1 MLATSSQGVQPV
13 GLRPGRLDLRVVR
26 GDDFR
31 IRLEFFTA
39 DDTPLDVSGWTLAA
53 QMRTSYQGALIATF
67 TIDQTTLP
75 NNEINLGLPDAV
87 TATLGE
93 GVFPWDLQ
101 RFAGGQLVRTMLSGV
116 AVVSPDVT
124 EAP

>member
-1 MLATSSQGVQPV
+1 MTRPSQNQPV
-13 GLRPGRLDLRVVR
+13 GLRPGKLDLRVVR

-31 IRLEFFTA
+31 LRLEFFDA
-39 DDTPLDVSGWTLAA
+39 DDSPLDISGWTLAA
-53 QMRTSYQGALIATF
+53 QMRSAYQGPLLATF
-67 TIDQTTLP
+67 TIETATLP
-75 NNEINLGLPDAV
+75 DNELNLEIPAAT

-93 GVFPWDLQ
+93 GVYPWDLQ

-116 AVVSPDVT
+116 TVVSPDVT

>member
-1 MLATSSQGVQPV
+1 MATAKPAGPV
-13 GLRPGRLDLRVVR
+13 GLRPGALDLKVYR

-31 IRLEFFTA
+31 IRLAFFDA
-39 DDTPLDVSGWTLAA
+39 DDSPLDISGWTLAA
-53 QMRTSYQGALIATF
+53 QMRSAYQGPLVATF
-67 TIDQTTLP
+67 TIDTATLP
-75 NNEINLGLPDAV
+75 DNELNLNLSAAD
-87 TATLGE
+87 TSQLGE
-93 GVFPWDLQ
+93 GVYPWDLQ